1 MAEKRLKRTK
11 EELAAEVD
19 KKIEAHREAIA
30 KLEQRK
36 KDLLT
41 PKPRISKQA
50 AMKVILDKA
59 KKAGMSPAEIAEK
72 LGLSE

>member
-1 MAEKRLKRTK
+1 MAGKRVKRTK
-11 EELAAEVD
+11 EELVADAE
-19 KKIEAHREAIA
+19 KKIEGHKAAIA

-36 KDLLT
+36 HDILN

-50 AMKVILDKA
+50 AMKQVLEKA
-59 KKAGMSPAEIAEK
+59 KKAGMTPEEIAEK